1 VRAFPVLFSVPTEV
15 ERLRALGCPDSVPW
29 AMLAPHERQARLN
42 HDQSLKTLAS
52 RGGLGACEMVAVL
65 EDRRWH
71 RMADEE
77 AVSRLLELVAAYDSR
92 NVEGT

>member
-1 VRAFPVLFSVPTEV
+1 
-15 ERLRALGCPDSVPW
+15 
-29 AMLAPHERQARLN
+29 
-42 HDQSLKTLAS
+42 
-52 RGGLGACEMVAVL
+52 MVAVL